1 MKGALMKQDPKEKED
16 KYEIIIKKF
25 GGQDPVEIDVMG
37 DRETMEVLRLI
48 GKLNLRSAF
57 AG

>member
-1 MKGALMKQDPKEKED
+1 MKRDANEKEER
-16 KYEIIIKKF
+16 YEIIVKKF
-25 GGQDPVEIDVMG
+25 GGNDPVETNVMG

-57 AG
+57 AS